1 MVEFNLTG
9 KKLDAHELVHI
20 KLPFNSL
27 TNKLVLVLK
36 HCEFPRPSHSNA
48 IQKIRRQPKRNKIR
62 RALNEIK
69 SIWDEG

>member
-1 MVEFNLTG
+1 MVEFHLTR
-9 KKLDAHELVHI
+9 KKLDAHEIVH
-20 KLPFNSL
+20 SEL
-27 TNKLVLVLK
+27 TNKLVLVLM